1 MDPEVK
7 MSQLTYDFSELEKII
22 ALSEKEHSDGLPSLE
37 KLGFK
42 ERQVTE
48 AEKREIGY
56 LSDDYVFCC
65 TKQGA
70 DYEITVLER
79 HHDTSRV
86 FQIRPDRIHVIVK
99 VSGSSASSSSYSW
112 MAKH

>member
-1 MDPEVK
+1 
-7 MSQLTYDFSELEKII
+7 MSQLADDLLELEKII
-22 ALSEKEHSDGLPSLE
+22 LRSQKEGEGLPSLE
-37 KLGFK
+37 KMGFK
-42 ERQVTE
+42 EREMTD
-48 AEKREIGY
+48 AEKKEIGY

-65 TKQGA
+65 AKQGA
-70 DYEITVLER
+70 DYEITALER

-99 VSGSSASSSSYSW
+99 VSGSSSSSSSHVW